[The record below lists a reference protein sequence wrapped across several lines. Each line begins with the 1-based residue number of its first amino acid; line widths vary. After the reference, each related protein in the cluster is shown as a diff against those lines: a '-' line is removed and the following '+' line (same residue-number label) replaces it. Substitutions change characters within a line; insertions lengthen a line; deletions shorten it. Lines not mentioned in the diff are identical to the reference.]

1 MDWTTAVPWIVAL
14 GGGAGIGAGVK
25 ALIDVIL
32 LLRSGVK
39 ASEGRRKADIVLQ
52 RDEALRK
59 AASAEARA
67 ERAERRAEIMARN
80 AEVARRNETRAREHA
95 AELRVLAI
103 RELGKLRSEIPA
115 WPDMEPFEDTEGA

>member
-1 MDWTTAVPWIVAL
+1 MDWVPWIVAL
-14 GGGAGIGAGVK
+14 GGGAGVGAGVK

-52 RDEALRK
+52 RDEAI
-59 AASAEARA
+59 
-67 ERAERRAEIMARN
+67 RRAEIAETRAAEAERRMEIAQGN
-80 AEVARRNETRAREHA
+80 ADAARRNEQRAREHA

-103 RELGKLRSEIPA
+103 RELGKLRSELPD
-115 WPDMEPFEDTEGA
+115 WPDMEELEDTTGS